1 MFSLISK
8 KHLLKLSVNGRSE
21 FPFIFSISVAV
32 SETIAALL
40 AFSSKESNVLNIN
53 MKKPDPDF
61 KMTTDLFFKKIR
73 TYKNLSKEAEF
84 AWQNLLKEKTYK
96 KGENFIR
103 IGQIPKKVA
112 FVVKG
117 LFSQYYIDDKGETMI
132 KYFFPEGRIAGSI
145 PATLQQSESFF
156 DIIALEETTVLEYDF
171 TEFKKLV
178 STYPDISEFYIRYLE
193 QHWVIDKEP
202 YEVSLRSNLAKVRYA
217 DFLRKYPDLV
227 KRLKKHHIAAY
238 LGITPTQLSRIFG
251 YSK

>member
-1 MFSLISK
+1 MLMAGI
-8 KHLLKLSVNGRSE
+8 
-21 FPFIFSISVAV
+21 
-32 SETIAALL
+32 
-40 AFSSKESNVLNIN
+40 
-53 MKKPDPDF
+53 
-61 KMTTDLFFKKIR
+61 TTPMGTEQFFKKIN
-73 TYKNLSKEAEF
+73 TYTDLSKEAEN
-84 AWQNLLKEKTYK
+84 AWGKLLMERTYE

-103 IGQIPKKVA
+103 VGQKPKMVA

-117 LFSQYYIDDKGETMI
+117 LFSQYYINDEGETVI

-145 PATLQQSESFF
+145 PATLTQTESSFE
-156 DIIALEETTVLEYDF
+156 ITALEETTVLEYDF
-171 TEFKKLV
+171 SEFKKLV
-178 STYPDISEFYIRYLE
+178 SIYADVAKFYIRYLE

-202 YEVSLRSNLAKVRYA
+202 YEVSLRSDSAKVRYA